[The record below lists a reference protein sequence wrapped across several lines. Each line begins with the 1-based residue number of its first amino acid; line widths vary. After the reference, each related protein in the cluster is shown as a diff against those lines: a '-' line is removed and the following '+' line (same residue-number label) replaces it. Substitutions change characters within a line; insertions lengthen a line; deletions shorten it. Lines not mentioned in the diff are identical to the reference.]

1 MSPTQITWLTPTDPP
16 DVFPDIESALVEPD
30 GLLAAGGDLSSERL
44 LYAYRHGIFPWY
56 EEGQPILWWSPD
68 PRCVFLPGDLH
79 ISRRVQ
85 RQMRNSPAELRFNTA
100 FTDVI
105 RACAGARKSQQG
117 TWITAD
123 MITAYERLHA
133 EGWAHSVEI
142 WEADKLTGGVY
153 GLLIGKAFFGES
165 MFSASANTSKMALFG
180 LTQHLQEFG
189 LELIDCQVVSEHLL
203 TLGARI
209 IPRSE
214 FAAIL
219 KRACNPRDRHE
230 IWPESPVAVADLLRK

>member
-1 MSPTQITWLTPTDPP
+1 MSPTRISWLSPSDPP
-16 DVFPDIESALVEPD
+16 DAFPDIESALAEPG
-30 GLLAAGGDLSSERL
+30 GLLAAGGDLGSARL
-44 LYAYRHGIFPWY
+44 LEAYRRGIFPWY

-79 ISRRVQ
+79 VSRRLQ
-85 RQMRNSPAELRFNTA
+85 QQMRNSAAELRFNNA
-100 FTDVI
+100 FDEVI

-117 TWITAD
+117 TWITDD
-123 MITAYERLHA
+123 MTAAYETLHA
-133 EGWAHSVEI
+133 EGWAHSIEI
-142 WEADKLTGGVY
+142 WENGELTGGVY

-165 MFSASANTSKMALFG
+165 MFSARANTSKMALLG
-180 LTQHLQEFG
+180 LTQYPQEFG

-203 TLGARI
+203 TLGASI

-219 KRACNPRDRHE
+219 NRACNPPKRLE
-230 IWPESPVAVADLLRK
+230 NWPESPISVAELVRE